1 MGYTCCVPN
10 CNSGYR
16 SAKNKEKIA
25 VYRFPTDSN
34 MLHRWINAIPRKN
47 WNVTKFTRIC
57 AKHFS
62 DDDFETASTDKCQS
76 RQNKRGTQQLKRT
89 RLKANAVP
97 HIFPG
102 LPKYLSKPVHF
113 KRSTSA
119 CSSSARVDKEN
130 SHMQMQHEKMLE
142 NDCVRNFN
150 ELKNCNNF
158 NLLSDVIKV
167 EKEHSIQFHY
177 ICCSDGIDTVPSLMA
192 SIIIREDLSLDAFVN
207 SVLLPKEMY
216 KHLMTKDRVSTLTEI
231 SNVIAFCK
239 NLGNDLKSQHTD
251 NISCINLA
259 ISALKQFQ
267 NDHEIDESNSIPSM
281 HLIKFIIEQLSL
293 LQCSK
298 HSRRYSSE
306 LITLAFLWK
315 LNSSSLYNR
324 LSDVFILP
332 STRRLQQLS
341 IDLNVDTRK
350 VDITYLKQRT
360 SDLTV
365 GERTVVLLIDEVYTA
380 QRVEYSNGSYIGMTE
395 DGHVAKTVLAF
406 MVQSVCKNYRDIVCL
421 VPVEKLDTKLLHS
434 YFNIVMHAL
443 DEIFFVVA
451 VSLDNHIC
459 NR

>member
-25 VYRFPTDSN
+25 VYRFATDSN

-57 AKHFS
+57 AKHF
-62 DDDFETASTDKCQS
+62 
-76 RQNKRGTQQLKRT
+76 
-89 RLKANAVP
+89 
-97 HIFPG
+97 
-102 LPKYLSKPVHF
+102 
-113 KRSTSA
+113 
-119 CSSSARVDKEN
+119 
-130 SHMQMQHEKMLE
+130 
-142 NDCVRNFN
+142 
-150 ELKNCNNF
+150 
-158 NLLSDVIKV
+158 NLRSDVIKV

-216 KHLMTKDRVSTLTEI
+216 KHLMTKDSVSTLTET

-259 ISALKQFQ
+259 ISALKQLQ

-315 LNSSSLYNR
+315 LNSSYLYNR

-341 IDLNVDTRK
+341 IDLNVDTTK

-360 SDLTV
+360 SNLTV

-380 QRVEYSNGSYIGMTE
+380 QN
-395 DGHVAKTVLAF
+395 
-406 MVQSVCKNYRDIVCL
+406 
-421 VPVEKLDTKLLHS
+421 
-434 YFNIVMHAL
+434 
-443 DEIFFVVA
+443 
-451 VSLDNHIC
+451 
-459 NR
+459 